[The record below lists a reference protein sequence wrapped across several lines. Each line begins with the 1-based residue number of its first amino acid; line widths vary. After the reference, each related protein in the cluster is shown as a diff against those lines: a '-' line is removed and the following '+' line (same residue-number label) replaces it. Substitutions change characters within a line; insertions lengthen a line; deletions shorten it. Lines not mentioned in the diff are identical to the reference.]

1 MRTGQVIRKTKE
13 TDIELELNLDGTGKY
28 DISTG
33 VGFFDHMMELFTR
46 HGLFDIKL
54 KVKGDTYIDCHHSV
68 EDAGIA
74 LGKAFK
80 EALGDMKGI
89 KRYGS
94 FYLPMDETLTLSS
107 LDISGRS
114 YLHMDPIPDKRVGD
128 MESEMVKEFFWGFV
142 RNAGITLHIKL
153 IHGENTHHIIESIF
167 KGVARALDQAVAI
180 DERTIGEIPSTKG
193 VI

>member
-1 MRTGQVIRKTKE
+1 MRKASTKRITNE
-13 TDIELELNLDGTGKY
+13 TNIELDLNLDGTGKY
-28 DISTG
+28 EISTG
-33 VGFFDHMMELFTR
+33 IGFFDHMMELFTR

-54 KVKGDTYIDCHHSV
+54 KVKGDTYIDCHHSI
-68 EDAGIA
+68 EDTGIV

-94 FYLPMDETLTLSS
+94 FYLPMDETLTLTA
-107 LDISGRS
+107 LDISGRA

-128 MESEMVKEFFWGFV
+128 MESEMVKEFFWAFV
-142 RNAGITLHIKL
+142 RSAQITLHIKL
-153 IHGENTHHIIESIF
+153 IHGDNTHHIIESIF
-167 KGVARALDQAVAI
+167 KGVARALDSAVTI
-180 DERTIGEIPSTKG
+180 DQRVKGEIPSTKG

>member
-1 MRTGQVIRKTKE
+1 MRTGQVMRNTKE
-13 TDIELELNLDGTGKY
+13 TNIELELNLDGTGKY

-80 EALGDMKGI
+80 DALGDMKGI

-94 FYLPMDETLTLSS
+94 FYLPMDETLTLSAV
-107 LDISGRS
+107 DISGRAFL
-114 YLHMDPIPDKRVGD
+114 YMDPIPDKRVGD

-167 KGVARALDQAVAI
+167 KGVARALDQAVTI
-180 DERTIGEIPSTKG
+180 DDRIIGEIPSTKG

>member
-1 MRTGQVIRKTKE
+1 MRKSSIKRKTRE
-13 TDIELELNLDGTGKY
+13 TDIELELNLDGEGKY
-28 DISTG
+28 EISTG

-54 KVKGDTYIDCHHSV
+54 KVEGDTYIDCHHSV
-68 EDAGIA
+68 EDAGIV

-89 KRYGS
+89 VRYGS
-94 FYLPMDETLTLSS
+94 FYLPMDEALTLTA
-107 LDISGRS
+107 LDISGRP
-114 YLHMDPIPDKRVGD
+114 YLYMDPIPDKRVGD
-128 MESEMVKEFFWGFV
+128 MESEMVKEFFWAFV
-142 RNAGITLHIKL
+142 RNAQITLHIKV

-180 DERTIGEIPSTKG
+180 DKRIEGKIPSTKG

>member
-1 MRTGQVIRKTKE
+1 VRTGQVMRNTKE
-13 TDIELELNLDGTGKY
+13 TNIELDLNLDGTGKY

-46 HGLFDIKL
+46 HGLFDIRL

-80 EALGDMKGI
+80 DALGDMKGI

-94 FYLPMDETLTLSS
+94 FYLPMDETLTLSAV
-107 LDISGRS
+107 DISGRAF
-114 YLHMDPIPDKRVGD
+114 LHMDPIPDKRVGD

-167 KGVARALDQAVAI
+167 KGVARALDQAVTI
-180 DERTIGEIPSTKG
+180 DDRIIGEIPSTKG

>member
-28 DISTG
+28 DVSTG

-54 KVKGDTYIDCHHSV
+54 KVKGDTYIDCHHTV
-68 EDAGIA
+68 EDTGIA

-107 LDISGRS
+107 LDISGRP
-114 YLHMDPIPDKRVGD
+114 YLHMDSIPDKRVGD

-167 KGVARALDQAVAI
+167 KGVARALDQATSI
-180 DERTIGEIPSTKG
+180 DERTIGVIPSTKG

>member
-1 MRTGQVIRKTKE
+1 MRTGQVMRNTKE
-13 TDIELELNLDGTGKY
+13 TNIELELNLDGTGKY

-80 EALGDMKGI
+80 DALGDMKGI

-94 FYLPMDETLTLSS
+94 FYLPMDETLTLSAV
-107 LDISGRS
+107 DISGRS
-114 YLHMDPIPDKRVGD
+114 YLYMDPIPDKRVGD

-167 KGVARALDQAVAI
+167 KGVARALDQAVTI
-180 DERTIGEIPSTKG
+180 DSRTIGEIPSTKG

>member
-1 MRTGQVIRKTKE
+1 MRKASTKRITNE
-13 TDIELELNLDGTGKY
+13 TNIELDLNLDGTGKY
-28 DISTG
+28 EISTG
-33 VGFFDHMMELFTR
+33 IGFFDHMMELFTR

-68 EDAGIA
+68 EDTGIV

-94 FYLPMDETLTLSS
+94 FYLPMDETLTLTA
-107 LDISGRS
+107 LDISGRA

-128 MESEMVKEFFWGFV
+128 MESEMVKEFFWAFV
-142 RNAGITLHIKL
+142 RSAQITLHIKL
-153 IHGENTHHIIESIF
+153 IHGDNTHHIIESIF
-167 KGVARALDQAVAI
+167 KGVARALDSAI
-180 DERTIGEIPSTKG
+180 TIDQRVKGEIPSTKG

>member
-1 MRTGQVIRKTKE
+1 MRNTKE
-13 TDIELELNLDGTGKY
+13 TNIELELNLDGTGKY

-80 EALGDMKGI
+80 DALGDMKGI

-94 FYLPMDETLTLSS
+94 FYLPMDETLTLSAV
-107 LDISGRS
+107 DISGRA
-114 YLHMDPIPDKRVGD
+114 YLYMDPIPDKRVGD

-167 KGVARALDQAVAI
+167 KGVARALDQAVTI
-180 DERTIGEIPSTKG
+180 DSRTIGEIPSTKG

>member
-1 MRTGQVIRKTKE
+1 MRNGQVVRKTKE

-28 DISTG
+28 DVSTG

-167 KGVARALDQAVAI
+167 KGVARALDQATSI

>member
-1 MRTGQVIRKTKE
+1 MRTGQVMRNTKE
-13 TDIELELNLDGTGKY
+13 TNIELELNLDGTGKY

-80 EALGDMKGI
+80 DALGDMKGI

-94 FYLPMDETLTLSS
+94 FYLPMDETLTLSAV
-107 LDISGRS
+107 DISGRA
-114 YLHMDPIPDKRVGD
+114 YLYMDPIPDKRVGD

-167 KGVARALDQAVAI
+167 KGVARALDQAVTI
-180 DERTIGEIPSTKG
+180 DSRTIGEIPSTKG

>member
-1 MRTGQVIRKTKE
+1 MRKASTKRITNE
-13 TDIELELNLDGTGKY
+13 TNIELDLNLDGTGKY
-28 DISTG
+28 EISTG
-33 VGFFDHMMELFTR
+33 IGFFDHMMELFTR

-54 KVKGDTYIDCHHSV
+54 KVKGDTYIDCHHSI
-68 EDAGIA
+68 EDTGIV

-94 FYLPMDETLTLSS
+94 FYLPMDETLTLTA
-107 LDISGRS
+107 LDISGRA

-128 MESEMVKEFFWGFV
+128 MESEMVKEFFWAFV
-142 RNAGITLHIKL
+142 RSAQITLHIKL
-153 IHGENTHHIIESIF
+153 IHGDNTHHIIESIF
-167 KGVARALDQAVAI
+167 KGVARALDSAI
-180 DERTIGEIPSTKG
+180 TIDQRVKGEIPSTKG

>member
-1 MRTGQVIRKTKE
+1 MRTGQVIRNTKE
-13 TDIELELNLDGTGKY
+13 TNIELELNLDGTGKY

-33 VGFFDHMMELFTR
+33 VGFFDHMMILFTR

-54 KVKGDTYIDCHHSV
+54 KVEGDTYIDCHHSV

-80 EALGDMKGI
+80 DALGDMKGI

-94 FYLPMDETLTLSS
+94 FYLPMDETLTLSAV
-107 LDISGRS
+107 DISGRS
-114 YLHMDPIPDKRVGD
+114 FLHMDPIPDKRVGD
-128 MESEMVKEFFWGFV
+128 MESEMVKEFFWAFV

-167 KGVARALDQAVAI
+167 KGVARALDQAVTI
-180 DERTIGEIPSTKG
+180 DDRIIGEIPSTKG